1 MILIKGKYRP
11 KNDFYFCYIFHVS
24 KIVSFRLRE
33 EKRLLRHF
41 ADPRRLGVYVS
52 DRFEMLVTSKSLS
65 SSDIVSIHNFKTAF
79 LQFRMNIFRINNFSQ
94 TDNLE
99 PQIII
104 MLCHNNR

>member
-41 ADPRRLGVYVS
+41 ADPRRLGVY
-52 DRFEMLVTSKSLS
+52 RKFQPTLVGFGWAIHGTLIQTLIFKYEDFIMVLEQKLKSM
-65 SSDIVSIHNFKTAF
+65 VF
-79 LQFRMNIFRINNFSQ
+79 
-94 TDNLE
+94 
-99 PQIII
+99 
-104 MLCHNNR
+104 